1 MINLSII
8 IISYNTSDFLK
19 ECIESIQ
26 KNTKGINYEII
37 VVDNASS
44 DNSVEMVKKEF
55 PEILI
60 IESPENI
67 GFSKANNL
75 GVNKSKGRHV
85 LFLNPDTVVY
95 KDSLS
100 NMIKFMDEHEEA
112 GAATCSL
119 VMPDGKLDDA
129 AHRGFPN
136 PWNSLS
142 YFSGLSKLFPSSK
155 IFGGYNLGF
164 LDLSKPHEIDAC
176 AGAFMM
182 VRRQAGEKIGWWD
195 EDYFFYGEDLEFC
208 FRLKEIGWKIYF
220 VPNASALHY
229 KGVSGGIRKNSREI
243 TTANLETKKRA
254 TNWRFKAM
262 KIFYRK
268 HYKNK
273 YPFLLNWLVMTGI
286 NLKHKIALKQ
296 LKNI

>member
-1 MINLSII
+1 MIDLSII
-8 IISYNTSDFLK
+8 IVSYNTSDFLK
-19 ECIESIQ
+19 ECIESIK
-26 KNTKGINYEII
+26 KNTKKFNYEII

-44 DNSVEMVKKEF
+44 DNSVVIVKKEF
-55 PEILI
+55 PQVLV
-60 IESPENI
+60 IESIENL

-75 GVNKSKGRHV
+75 GVEKSKGRYV

-95 KDSLS
+95 KDSLFG
-100 NMIKFMDEHEEA
+100 MVKFMDEHKEA
-112 GAATCSL
+112 GAATCKL
-119 VMPDGKLDDA
+119 VMPGGRLDDA

-136 PWNSLS
+136 PWTSLS
-142 YFSGLSKLFPSSK
+142 YFSGLSKIFPSSK
-155 IFGGYNLGF
+155 LFGGYNLGF

-220 VPNASALHY
+220 VPSVSALHY
-229 KGVSGGIRKNSREI
+229 KGVSGGIKKISKKI
-243 TTANLETKKRA
+243 TTASLETRKRA
-254 TNWRFKAM
+254 TNWRFDAM

-268 HYKNK
+268 HYQNK
-273 YPFLLNWLVMTGI
+273 YPFLLTWFVMGGI
-286 NLKHKIALKQ
+286 NLKHWISLRSIK
-296 LKNI
+296 